1 MASQKSH
8 NWKSTYHSIF
18 DQRLQEIK
26 NEGHYRYFN
35 EIERKAGQYPKA
47 LHHKDGKIKEIDVWC
62 SNDYLSMSQNEDV
75 MSAMKNAVDQ
85 LGAGSGGTRN
95 ISGTT
100 RFHVELEEKIAKLHG
115 KERALAFNSG
125 YSANDSALTSI
136 LSAIDNCLIL
146 SDELN
151 HASLIEGIRASKKD
165 KVIYKHNDVDHLRGV
180 LKGIPFNRP
189 KMIVLESVYSMEADF
204 APLQNIVEIANENG
218 ALIYLD
224 EVHAVGLY
232 GSNAAGVAEQE
243 GVSDQIDIINGTLA
257 KAFGLAGGYIAS
269 THSIIDFVRSFSKGF
284 IFTTSMC
291 PAVAAG
297 TLKSVET
304 VQNKPEIRSK
314 FFDNIKLVK
323 FELEKAGIPFL
334 DSGSHIIPVII
345 GESKLC
351 KKISDYLLE
360 EHQVYVQP
368 INFPTVPKGT
378 ERIRI
383 TPTPSH
389 SGDDIKKFVNALT
402 QAWTKFMPKH
412 SQLTSLNLQV
422 KK

>member
-1 MASQKSH
+1 
-8 NWKSTYHSIF
+8 
-18 DQRLQEIK
+18 
-26 NEGHYRYFN
+26 
-35 EIERKAGQYPKA
+35 
-47 LHHKDGKIKEIDVWC
+47 
-62 SNDYLSMSQNEDV
+62 MSQNTDV
-75 MSAMKNAVDQ
+75 MTARKSAVDQ

-100 RFHVELEEKIAKLHG
+100 RFHVDLEEKIAKLHN

-136 LSAIDNCLIL
+136 LSAIDNCLVL

-151 HASLIEGIRASKKD
+151 HASLIEGIRASKRE

-204 APLQNIVEIANENG
+204 APLQDIVDIAHESG

-232 GSNAAGVAEQE
+232 GATAAGVAEQE

-304 VQNKPEIRSK
+304 VQSKPEIRSK
-314 FFDNIKLVK
+314 FFDNVKLVK
-323 FELEKAGIPFL
+323 SELEKAGIPFL

-351 KKISDYLLE
+351 KKISDYLLD

-389 SGDDIKKFVNALT
+389 SKEDIKKFVNALT
-402 QAWTKFMPKH
+402 QAWVKFMPKH
-412 SQLTSLNLQV
+412 EQFISSNIQA

>member
-47 LHHKDGKIKEIDVWC
+47 LHHKNGKTSEIDVWC

-100 RFHVELEEKIAKLHG
+100 RFHVELEERIAKLHG

-136 LSAIDNCLIL
+136 LSAIDNCLVL

-151 HASLIEGIRASKKD
+151 HASLIEGIRASKRE

-180 LKGIPFNRP
+180 LKGIPFSRP

-204 APLQNIVEIANENG
+204 APLQNIVEIAHESG

-224 EVHAVGLY
+224 EVHAVGHY
-232 GSNAAGVAEQE
+232 GSIAAGVAEQD
-243 GVSDQIDIINGTLA
+243 GVSDQLDIINGTLA

-269 THSIIDFVRSFSKGF
+269 THSVIDFVRSFSKGF

-323 FELEKAGIPFL
+323 SELEAAGIPFL

-389 SGDDIKKFVNALT
+389 SKEDIKKFVNALT

-412 SQLTSLNLQV
+412 NQLSSYNLQA

>member
-1 MASQKSH
+1 M
-8 NWKSTYHSIF
+8 
-18 DQRLQEIK
+18 
-26 NEGHYRYFN
+26 
-35 EIERKAGQYPKA
+35 
-47 LHHKDGKIKEIDVWC
+47 
-62 SNDYLSMSQNEDV
+62 
-75 MSAMKNAVDQ
+75 
-85 LGAGSGGTRN
+85 
-95 ISGTT
+95 
-100 RFHVELEEKIAKLHG
+100 
-115 KERALAFNSG
+115 
-125 YSANDSALTSI
+125 
-136 LSAIDNCLIL
+136 L

-151 HASLIEGIRASKKD
+151 HASLIEGIRASKRE

-204 APLQNIVEIANENG
+204 APLQEIVEVAQEHG

-232 GSNAAGVAEQE
+232 GASAAGVAEQE
-243 GVSDQIDIINGTLA
+243 GVADQIDIINGTLA

-269 THSIIDFVRSFSKGF
+269 SETIIDFVRSFSKGF

-304 VQNKPEIRSK
+304 VQNHPEIRSR
-314 FFDNIKLVK
+314 FFENVK
-323 FELEKAGIPFL
+323 YVKSELEKAGIPFL

-351 KKISDYLLE
+351 KKISDYLLD

-389 SGDDIKKFVNALT
+389 SKEDIKKFVNALT
-402 QAWTKFMPKH
+402 QAWVKFMPKH
-412 SQLTSLNLQV
+412 SSFINNDLV
-422 KK
+422 IKK

>member
-1 MASQKSH
+1 
-8 NWKSTYHSIF
+8 
-18 DQRLQEIK
+18 
-26 NEGHYRYFN
+26 
-35 EIERKAGQYPKA
+35 
-47 LHHKDGKIKEIDVWC
+47 
-62 SNDYLSMSQNEDV
+62 
-75 MSAMKNAVDQ
+75 
-85 LGAGSGGTRN
+85 
-95 ISGTT
+95 
-100 RFHVELEEKIAKLHG
+100 
-115 KERALAFNSG
+115 
-125 YSANDSALTSI
+125 
-136 LSAIDNCLIL
+136 
-146 SDELN
+146 
-151 HASLIEGIRASKKD
+151 
-165 KVIYKHNDVDHLRGV
+165 
-180 LKGIPFNRP
+180 
-189 KMIVLESVYSMEADF
+189 MIVLESVYSMEADF
-204 APLQNIVEIANENG
+204 APLQNIVEIAHESG

-269 THSIIDFVRSFSKGF
+269 THSVIDFVRSFSKGF

-323 FELEKAGIPFL
+323 SELEAAGIPFL

-389 SGDDIKKFVNALT
+389 SKEDIKKFVNALT

-412 SQLTSLNLQV
+412 NHLSSYNLQA

>member
-1 MASQKSH
+1 MSGNKAH
-8 NWKSTYHSIF
+8 NWKSSYNSIF
-18 DQRLQEIK
+18 DQKLQEIK

-47 LHHKDGKIKEIDVWC
+47 LHHKDGKTKEIDVWC
-62 SNDYLSMSQNEDV
+62 SNDYLSMSQNAEV

-115 KERALAFNSG
+115 KERALTFNSG

-136 LSAIDNCLIL
+136 LSAIDNCLVL

-151 HASLIEGIRASKKD
+151 HASLIEGIRASKRE
-165 KVIYKHNDVDHLRGV
+165 KVIYKHNDVEHLKAV

-204 APLQNIVEIANENG
+204 APLKEIVEVAHEHG

-232 GSNAAGVAEQE
+232 GDNAAGIAEQE
-243 GVSDQIDIINGTLA
+243 GVADQIDIINGTLA

-269 THSIIDFVRSFSKGF
+269 SNSIIDFVRSFSKGF

-304 VQNKPEIRSK
+304 VQDNPKIRSK
-314 FFDNIKLVK
+314 FFENVKLVK
-323 FELEKAGIPFL
+323 SELEKAGIPFL

-351 KKISDYLLE
+351 RKISNYLLE

-389 SGDDIKKFVNALT
+389 SKEDIKKFVNAIT
-402 QAWTKFMPKH
+402 QAWIKFMPKH
-412 SQLTSLNLQV
+412 EQLVSTNLQA

>member
-1 MASQKSH
+1 MANQKSH

-35 EIERKAGQYPKA
+35 EIERKAGQFPKA
-47 LHHKDGKIKEIDVWC
+47 LHHKDGKTKEIDVWC

-115 KERALAFNSG
+115 KEKALAFNSG

-136 LSAIDNCLIL
+136 LSAIDNCLVL

-151 HASLIEGIRASKKD
+151 HASLIEGIRASKRE

-189 KMIVLESVYSMEADF
+189 KMIILESVYSMEADF
-204 APLQNIVEIANENG
+204 APLQEIVEIAHESG

-232 GSNAAGVAEQE
+232 GSNAAGLAEQE

-269 THSIIDFVRSFSKGF
+269 TYSVIDFVRSFSKGF

-304 VQNKPEIRSK
+304 VQKQPEIRSK
-314 FFDNIKLVK
+314 FFHNIKLVK
-323 FELEKAGIPFL
+323 SELEAAGIPFL
-334 DSGSHIIPVII
+334 DSGSHIIPVVI

-351 KKISDYLLE
+351 KKITDYLLE
-360 EHQVYVQP
+360 QHQVYVQP
-368 INFPTVPKGT
+368 INYPTVPKGT

-389 SGDDIKKFVNALT
+389 TKEDIKKFVNALT
-402 QAWTKFMPKH
+402 HAWTKFMPKH
-412 SQLTSLNLQV
+412 NQLSSFNFQV

>member
-47 LHHKDGKIKEIDVWC
+47 LHHKNGKTSEIDVWC

-100 RFHVELEEKIAKLHG
+100 RFHVELEERIAKLLV
-115 KERALAFNSG
+115 KEWALAFNSG
-125 YSANDSALTSI
+125 YCAIDSALTSI
-136 LSAIDNCLIL
+136 LSAIDNCLVL

-151 HASLIEGIRASKKD
+151 HASLIEGIRASKRE

-180 LKGIPFNRP
+180 LKGIPFSRP

-204 APLQNIVEIANENG
+204 APLQNIVEIAHESG

-269 THSIIDFVRSFSKGF
+269 THSVIDFVRSFSKGF

-323 FELEKAGIPFL
+323 SELEAAGIPFL

-389 SGDDIKKFVNALT
+389 SKEDIKKFVNALT

-412 SQLTSLNLQV
+412 NQLSSYNLQA

>member
-1 MASQKSH
+1 M
-8 NWKSTYHSIF
+8 I
-18 DQRLQEIK
+18 
-26 NEGHYRYFN
+26 
-35 EIERKAGQYPKA
+35 
-47 LHHKDGKIKEIDVWC
+47 C
-62 SNDYLSMSQNEDV
+62 
-75 MSAMKNAVDQ
+75 
-85 LGAGSGGTRN
+85 
-95 ISGTT
+95 
-100 RFHVELEEKIAKLHG
+100 
-115 KERALAFNSG
+115 
-125 YSANDSALTSI
+125 
-136 LSAIDNCLIL
+136 
-146 SDELN
+146 
-151 HASLIEGIRASKKD
+151 
-165 KVIYKHNDVDHLRGV
+165 KHNDVDHLRAV

-204 APLQNIVEIANENG
+204 APLKEIVEIAHEHG

-232 GSNAAGVAEQE
+232 GETGAGVAEQE
-243 GVSDQIDIINGTLA
+243 GVADQIDIINGTLA

-269 THSIIDFVRSFSKGF
+269 SNSIIDFVRSFSKGF

-304 VQNKPEIRSK
+304 VQSKPEIRSK
-314 FFDNIKLVK
+314 FFDNVKLVK
-323 FELEKAGIPFL
+323 SELEKAGIPFL

-351 KKISDYLLE
+351 RKISDYLLE

-389 SGDDIKKFVNALT
+389 SKEDIKKFVNAIT
-402 QAWTKFMPKH
+402 QAWIKFMPKH
-412 SQLTSLNLQV
+412 EQLVSSGIQA

>member
-1 MASQKSH
+1 M
-8 NWKSTYHSIF
+8 
-18 DQRLQEIK
+18 
-26 NEGHYRYFN
+26 
-35 EIERKAGQYPKA
+35 
-47 LHHKDGKIKEIDVWC
+47 
-62 SNDYLSMSQNEDV
+62 
-75 MSAMKNAVDQ
+75 
-85 LGAGSGGTRN
+85 
-95 ISGTT
+95 
-100 RFHVELEEKIAKLHG
+100 
-115 KERALAFNSG
+115 
-125 YSANDSALTSI
+125 
-136 LSAIDNCLIL
+136 
-146 SDELN
+146 
-151 HASLIEGIRASKKD
+151 
-165 KVIYKHNDVDHLRGV
+165 

-204 APLQNIVEIANENG
+204 APLQNIVEIAHESG

-269 THSIIDFVRSFSKGF
+269 THSVIDFVRSFSKGF

-314 FFDNIKLVK
+314 FFDTIKLVK
-323 FELEKAGIPFL
+323 SELETAGIPFL

-389 SGDDIKKFVNALT
+389 SKEDIKKFVNALT
-402 QAWTKFMPKH
+402 QAWIKFMPKH
-412 SQLTSLNLQV
+412 NQLSSLNLQV